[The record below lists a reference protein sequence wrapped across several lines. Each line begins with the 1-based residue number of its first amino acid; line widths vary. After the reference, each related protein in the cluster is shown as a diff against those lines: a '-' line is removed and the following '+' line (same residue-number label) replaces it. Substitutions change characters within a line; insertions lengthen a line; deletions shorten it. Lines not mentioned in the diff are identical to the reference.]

1 MTFSS
6 LSLNPSLLKAISESA
21 YGEPTAIQTQSIP
34 LILANHDVMARA
46 QTGTGK
52 TAAFALPI
60 LQKLILAQPCKQEL
74 RILVLTPTRELA
86 QQVYKSFC
94 HYGQFTSVITAIAY
108 GGVST
113 KKQINELKSGVDILI
128 ATPGRLL
135 DLLSTASVSLAEIN
149 TLVFDEADRMLDMG
163 FKDEI
168 DQITRY
174 LPKVKQTLL
183 FSATFAEDIYKMS
196 KSILVN
202 PKMIEID
209 EKNKAADDV
218 EQLVYSVDADRKRE
232 LTSFLIGSKN
242 WSKVL
247 VFTRTKQCA
256 DYLAKEMT
264 KDGVKSL
271 AIHGDKSQGA
281 RDKALHDFKDGKIR
295 ALIATDV
302 AARGIDIKG
311 LSHVI
316 NYELPYNAE
325 DYIHRIGRTARAGN
339 SGLAVSLVS
348 VGEEWLLIAIEEL
361 LDIRLLQEWLPG
373 YEPDLTKSVVSDKKS
388 INKKSA
394 RKNVLS
400 NGDNRQKVRTYARNK
415 KGKSI

>member
-6 LSLNPSLLKAISESA
+6 FSLDSALLKAISESA
-21 YGEPTAIQTQSIP
+21 YDEPTEIQKQSIP
-34 LILANHDVMARA
+34 LILAKHDVMARA

-60 LQKLILAQPCKQEL
+60 LQKIMQDQPYKQEL
-74 RILVLTPTRELA
+74 KALVLTPTRELA

-94 HYGQFTSVITAIAY
+94 HYGQFTSLNMGIAY

-113 KKQINELKSGVDILI
+113 KTQINEIKSGVDVLI

-135 DLLSTASVSLAEIN
+135 DLLRTESVSLARIE

-163 FKDEI
+163 FKEEI
-168 DQITRY
+168 DQITQY

-183 FSATFAEDIYKMS
+183 FSATFADDIYNMS
-196 KSILVN
+196 KSILVE
-202 PKMIEID
+202 PKIVEID

-218 EQLVYSVDADRKRE
+218 EQIVYGVDADRKRE
-232 LTSFLIGSKN
+232 LTSFLIGSRN
-242 WSKVL
+242 WKQVL

-256 DYLAKEMT
+256 DDLAKEMS

-281 RDKALHDFKDGKIR
+281 REKALNEFKEGKVR

-325 DYIHRIGRTARAGN
+325 DYVHRIGRTARAGN
-339 SGLAVSLVS
+339 SGVAVSLIS
-348 VGEEWLLIAIEEL
+348 PGEEWLLTAINEL
-361 LDIRLLQEWLPG
+361 LDIELLQQWLPG
-373 YEPDLTKSVVSDKKS
+373 YELDLSKVADLKKKTTS
-388 INKKSA
+388 KKNA
-394 RKNVLS
+394 RKDALS
-400 NGDNRQKVRTYARNK
+400 AGDRSKKHRPNTRNRRR
-415 KGKSI
+415 

>member
-6 LSLNPSLLKAISESA
+6 FSLDSALLKAITESA
-21 YGEPTAIQTQSIP
+21 YDEPTEIQKQSIP
-34 LILANHDVMARA
+34 LILAKHDVMARA

-60 LQKLILAQPCKQEL
+60 LQSVILKQPCKREL
-74 RILVLTPTRELA
+74 RTLVLTPTRELA

-94 HYGQFTSVITAIAY
+94 HYGQYTTINMGIAY

-113 KKQINELKSGVDILI
+113 KKQINELKAGVDILI

-135 DLLSTASVSLAEIN
+135 DLLSTESVNLSNID

-163 FKDEI
+163 FKEEI
-168 DQITRY
+168 DRITEH
-174 LPKVKQTLL
+174 LPKAKQTLL
-183 FSATFAEDIYKMS
+183 FSATFADDIYKMS
-196 KSILVN
+196 KNILVN
-202 PKMIEID
+202 PKMVEID
-209 EKNKAADDV
+209 DKNKAADDV
-218 EQLVYSVDADRKRE
+218 EQMVYGVDADRKRE

-242 WSKVL
+242 WKQVL

-256 DYLAKEMT
+256 DELAKEMT

-281 RDKALHDFKDGKIR
+281 REKALHEFKEGKIR
-295 ALIATDV
+295 ALVATDV

-325 DYIHRIGRTARAGN
+325 DYVHRIGRTARAGN
-339 SGLAVSLVS
+339 TGLAVSLVS
-348 VGEEWLLIAIEEL
+348 IGEEWLLKAIEEL
-361 LDIRLLQEWLPG
+361 LEITLLQEWLPG
-373 YEPDLTKSVVSDKKS
+373 YEPDPTKSTGSERKP
-388 INKKSA
+388 INKK
-394 RKNVLS
+394 N
-400 NGDNRQKVRTYARNK
+400 ARNNALYK
-415 KGKSI
+415 DDKSRKGRPSSRNRRR

>member
-1 MTFSS
+1 MTFTSFS
-6 LSLNPSLLKAISESA
+6 LDDLLLKAIKASS
-21 YGEPTAIQTQSIP
+21 YNEPTEIQKQSIP
-34 LILANHDVMARA
+34 LILAKHDVMARA

-60 LQKLILAQPCKQEL
+60 LQNYITSSSSERVLKT
-74 RILVLTPTRELA
+74 LVLTPTRELA

-94 HYGQFTSVITAIAY
+94 QYGQYTSIKTGIVY

-113 KKQINELKSGVDILI
+113 KTQIQELKAGIDILI

-135 DLLSTASVSLAEIN
+135 DLLHTKSVKLDKIEV
-149 TLVFDEADRMLDMG
+149 LVFDEADRMLDMG

-168 DQITRY
+168 DRISQH
-174 LPKVKQTLL
+174 LPEHKQTLL
-183 FSATFAEDIYKMS
+183 FSATFADEIYQMS
-196 KSILVN
+196 KKILIN
-202 PKMIEID
+202 PKIVEID

-218 EQLVYSVDADRKRE
+218 EQIVYGVDADRKRE
-232 LTSFLIGSKN
+232 LTSYLIGSKN
-242 WSKVL
+242 WKQVL

-256 DYLAKEMT
+256 DELAKEMT
-264 KDGVKSL
+264 KDGVKSV

-281 RDKALHDFKDGKIR
+281 REKALLEFKEGKVR

-339 SGLAVSLVS
+339 SGLAISLVS
-348 VGEEWLLIAIEEL
+348 TDEEWLLTAIEEL
-361 LDIRLLQEWLPG
+361 LDTKLLQQWLPG
-373 YEPDLTKSVVSDKKS
+373 YEPDPTKVSASEKRPISKK
-388 INKKSA
+388 KA
-394 RKNVLS
+394 RKNALS
-400 NGDNRQKVRTYARNK
+400 QGDKVRSK
-415 KGKSI
+415 KRTSRSRRR

>member
-6 LSLNPSLLKAISESA
+6 FSLDSALLKAITESA
-21 YGEPTAIQTQSIP
+21 YDEPTEIQKQSIP
-34 LILANHDVMARA
+34 LILAKHDVMARA

-60 LQKLILAQPCKQEL
+60 LQSVILKQPCKREL
-74 RILVLTPTRELA
+74 RTLVLTPTRELA

-94 HYGQFTSVITAIAY
+94 HYGQYTTINMGIAY

-113 KKQINELKSGVDILI
+113 KKQINELKAGVDILI

-135 DLLSTASVSLAEIN
+135 DLLSTESVNLSNID

-163 FKDEI
+163 FKEEI
-168 DQITRY
+168 DRITEH
-174 LPKVKQTLL
+174 LPKAKQTLL
-183 FSATFAEDIYKMS
+183 FSATFADDIYKMS
-196 KSILVN
+196 KNILVN

-209 EKNKAADDV
+209 DKNKAADDV
-218 EQLVYSVDADRKRE
+218 EQMVYGVDADRKRE

-242 WSKVL
+242 WKQVL

-256 DYLAKEMT
+256 DELAKEMT

-281 RDKALHDFKDGKIR
+281 REKALHEFKEGKIR
-295 ALIATDV
+295 ALVATDV

-325 DYIHRIGRTARAGN
+325 DYVHRIGRTARAGN
-339 SGLAVSLVS
+339 TGLAVSLVS
-348 VGEEWLLIAIEEL
+348 IGEEWLLKAIEEL
-361 LDIRLLQEWLPG
+361 LEITLLQEWLPG
-373 YEPDLTKSVVSDKKS
+373 YEPDPTKSTGSERKP
-388 INKKSA
+388 INKK
-394 RKNVLS
+394 N
-400 NGDNRQKVRTYARNK
+400 ARNNALYK
-415 KGKSI
+415 DDKSRKGRPSSRNRRR

>member
-6 LSLNPSLLKAISESA
+6 FSLNTSLLKAAAELNYDEA
-21 YGEPTAIQTQSIP
+21 TEIQKQSIP
-34 LILANHDVMARA
+34 LILAKHDVMARA

-52 TAAFALPI
+52 TAAFAFPI
-60 LQKLILAQPCKQEL
+60 MQQLLTEQATKPLVRA
-74 RILVLTPTRELA
+74 LVLTPTRELA
-86 QQVYKSFC
+86 QQVFKSFNE
-94 HYGQFTSVITAIAY
+94 YGQYTDVSIGVAY

-113 KKQINELKSGVDILI
+113 KKQISEINSGIDILI

-135 DLLSTASVSLAEIN
+135 DLVRTGHLSLEQIKTV
-149 TLVFDEADRMLDMG
+149 VFDEADRMLDMG

-168 DQITRY
+168 DQIRKY
-174 LPKVKQTLL
+174 LPIEKQTLL
-183 FSATFAEDIYKMS
+183 FSATFVDDIYKMA
-196 KSILVN
+196 KTILIN
-202 PKMIEID
+202 PKVVKID
-209 EKNKAADDV
+209 EQNKAAEEI
-218 EQLVYSVDADRKRE
+218 EQIVYTVDEERKRE

-242 WSKVL
+242 WKQVL

-256 DYLAKEMT
+256 DYLAKEMS

-281 RDKALHDFKDGKIR
+281 RDKALLEFKEGKVR

-339 SGLAVSLVS
+339 SGIAVSLVDTA
-348 VGEEWLLIAIEEL
+348 EEWLLTAIEEL
-361 LDIRLLQEWLPG
+361 LEIKLLKQWLPG
-373 YEPDLTKSVVSDKKS
+373 YEPDVNKAKTTKSKP
-388 INKKSA
+388 INKKTA
-394 RKNVLS
+394 RKRALS
-400 NGDNRQKVRTYARNK
+400 GDKAGKNRESNNRRRRR
-415 KGKSI
+415 

>member
-6 LSLNPSLLKAISESA
+6 FSLDSTLLKAISESA
-21 YGEPTAIQTQSIP
+21 YDEPTEIQKQSIP
-34 LILANHDVMARA
+34 LILAKHDVMARA

-60 LQKLILAQPCKQEL
+60 LQKIIQEQPCKQEL
-74 RILVLTPTRELA
+74 KALILTPTRELA
-86 QQVYKSFC
+86 QQVYKSFS
-94 HYGQFTSVITAIAY
+94 HYGQFTTLNMGIAY

-113 KKQINELKSGVDILI
+113 KAQVKEIKAGVDVLI

-135 DLLSTASVSLAEIN
+135 DLLRTESVSLNKIE

-168 DQITRY
+168 DQVTQY
-174 LPKVKQTLL
+174 LPEVKQTLL
-183 FSATFAEDIYKMS
+183 FSATFADDIYKMG
-196 KSILVN
+196 KSILVD
-202 PKMIEID
+202 PKIVEID

-218 EQLVYSVDADRKRE
+218 EQIVYGVDADRKRE
-232 LTSFLIGSKN
+232 LTSYLIGSRN
-242 WSKVL
+242 WKQVL

-256 DYLAKEMT
+256 DELAKEMS

-281 RDKALHDFKDGKIR
+281 REKALNEFKEGKIR

-325 DYIHRIGRTARAGN
+325 DYVHRIGRTARAGN
-339 SGLAVSLVS
+339 TGLAVSLMS
-348 VGEEWLLIAIEEL
+348 PGEEWLLTAIKEL
-361 LDIRLLQEWLPG
+361 LGIELLQQWLPG
-373 YEPDLTKSVVSDKKS
+373 YELDLSKVADLKKKTTS
-388 INKKSA
+388 KKNA
-394 RKNVLS
+394 RKNALS
-400 NGDNRQKVRTYARNK
+400 SGDRSKKHRPNTRNRRR
-415 KGKSI
+415 

>member
-6 LSLNPSLLKAISESA
+6 FALDSTLLQAITESA
-21 YGEPTAIQTQSIP
+21 YDEPTEIQKQSIP
-34 LILANHDVMARA
+34 LILAKHDLMARA

-60 LQKLILAQPCKQEL
+60 IQKILLAQPCKPML
-74 RILVLTPTRELA
+74 RALVLAPTRELA
-86 QQVYKSFC
+86 QQVHQSFC
-94 HYGQFTSVITAIAY
+94 HYGQFTSVVTGIAY

-113 KKQINELKSGVDILI
+113 KKQIIELKTGVDILI

-135 DLLSTASVSLAEIN
+135 DLLRTESVSLASID

-168 DQITRY
+168 DQITQC
-174 LPKVKQTLL
+174 LPKDKQTLL
-183 FSATFAEDIYKMS
+183 FSATFADDIYKMS
-196 KSILVN
+196 KKILVN
-202 PKMIEID
+202 PKMVEID
-209 EKNKAADDV
+209 DKNKAADDV
-218 EQLVYSVDADRKRE
+218 EQLVYGVDADRKRE
-232 LTSFLIGSKN
+232 LTSFLIGSNN
-242 WSKVL
+242 WKQVL

-256 DYLAKEMT
+256 DDLAKEMT

-281 RDKALHDFKDGKIR
+281 RDKALQELKEGKIR

-325 DYIHRIGRTARAGN
+325 DYVHRIGRTARAGN
-339 SGLAVSLVS
+339 SGMAVSLVS
-348 VGEEWLLIAIEEL
+348 PGEEWLLTAIEEL
-361 LDIRLLQEWLPG
+361 LDISLLQQWLPG
-373 YEPDLTKSVVSDKKS
+373 YEPDLTKVAKKES
-388 INKKSA
+388 RPINKKKA
-394 RKNVLS
+394 RQNAL
-400 NGDNRQKVRTYARNK
+400 
-415 KGKSI
+415 GKSGKAKPNGNRERRRR

>member
-1 MTFSS
+1 M
-6 LSLNPSLLKAISESA
+6 LLKAITESA
-21 YGEPTAIQTQSIP
+21 YDEPTDIQKQSIP

-60 LQKLILAQPCKQEL
+60 LQKIITLQPTLQKL
-74 RILVLTPTRELA
+74 RVLVLTPTRELA
-86 QQVYKSFC
+86 QQVYKSFST
-94 HYGQFTSVITAIAY
+94 YGQFTDVKIGIAY

-113 KKQINELKSGVDILI
+113 KKQITELEAGIDILV

-135 DLLSTASVSLAEIN
+135 DLLQSEHLTLDNIQ

-168 DQITRY
+168 NRITQRI
-174 LPKVKQTLL
+174 PQGKQTLL
-183 FSATFAEDIYKMS
+183 FSATFADEIYQMS
-196 KSILVN
+196 KSILVD
-202 PKMIEID
+202 PKIVEID
-209 EKNKAADDV
+209 DKNKVAEDV
-218 EQLVYSVDADRKRE
+218 EQIVYGVDADRKRE
-232 LTSFLIGSKN
+232 LTSYLIGSKN
-242 WSKVL
+242 WKQVL

-256 DYLAKEMT
+256 DELAKEMT

-281 RDKALHDFKDGKIR
+281 REKALNEFKEGKVR

-325 DYIHRIGRTARAGN
+325 DYVHRIGRTARAGN
-339 SGLAVSLVS
+339 SGVAVSLVS
-348 VGEEWLLIAIEEL
+348 TGEEWLLKAIEEL
-361 LDIRLLQEWLPG
+361 LDISLLQQWLPG
-373 YEPDLTKSVVSDKKS
+373 YEPDLTKISKSDKKPMS
-388 INKKSA
+388 KK
-394 RKNVLS
+394 N
-400 NGDNRQKVRTYARNK
+400 ARNNALSTGSRSSK
-415 KGKSI
+415 RGSHSRGKRR

>member
-6 LSLNPSLLKAISESA
+6 FSLDSALLKAISESA
-21 YGEPTAIQTQSIP
+21 YDEPTEIQKQSIP
-34 LILANHDVMARA
+34 LILAKHDVMARA

-60 LQKLILAQPCKQEL
+60 LQKIMQDQPYKQEL
-74 RILVLTPTRELA
+74 KALVLTPTRELA

-94 HYGQFTSVITAIAY
+94 HYGQFTSLNMGIAY

-113 KKQINELKSGVDILI
+113 KTQINEIKSGVDVLI

-135 DLLSTASVSLAEIN
+135 DLLRTESVSLARIE

-163 FKDEI
+163 FKEEI
-168 DQITRY
+168 DQITQY

-183 FSATFAEDIYKMS
+183 FSATFADNIYNMS
-196 KSILVN
+196 KSILVE
-202 PKMIEID
+202 PKIVEID

-218 EQLVYSVDADRKRE
+218 EQIVYGVDADRKRE
-232 LTSFLIGSKN
+232 LTSFLIGSRN
-242 WSKVL
+242 WKQVL

-256 DYLAKEMT
+256 DDLAKEMS

-281 RDKALHDFKDGKIR
+281 REKALNEFKEGKVR

-325 DYIHRIGRTARAGN
+325 DYVHRIGRTARAGN
-339 SGLAVSLVS
+339 SGIAVSLIS
-348 VGEEWLLIAIEEL
+348 PGEEWLLTAINEL
-361 LDIRLLQEWLPG
+361 LDIELLQQWLPG
-373 YEPDLTKSVVSDKKS
+373 YELDLSKVADLKKKTTS
-388 INKKSA
+388 KKNA
-394 RKNVLS
+394 RKDALS
-400 NGDNRQKVRTYARNK
+400 AGDRSKKHRPNTRNRRR
-415 KGKSI
+415 

>member
-1 MTFSS
+1 MIFSS
-6 LSLNPSLLKAISESA
+6 FSLDSALLKAINESA
-21 YGEPTAIQTQSIP
+21 YDEPTEIQKQSIP
-34 LILANHDVMARA
+34 LILAKHDVMARA

-60 LQKLILAQPCKQEL
+60 LQQLVLAQPCKQEL
-74 RILVLTPTRELA
+74 KALVLTPTRELA

-94 HYGQFTSVITAIAY
+94 YYGQFTSLNMGIAY

-113 KKQINELKSGVDILI
+113 KTQIKELKAGVDILI

-135 DLLSTASVSLAEIN
+135 DLLRTESVSLAKIE
-149 TLVFDEADRMLDMG
+149 TLVFDEADRLLDMG
-163 FKDEI
+163 FKEEI
-168 DQITRY
+168 DHITQY

-183 FSATFAEDIYKMS
+183 FSATFVDDIYKLS
-196 KSILVN
+196 KNILVD
-202 PKMIEID
+202 PKIIEID

-218 EQLVYSVDADRKRE
+218 EQIIYGVDTDRKRE
-232 LTSFLIGSKN
+232 LTSFLIGSRN
-242 WSKVL
+242 WKQVL

-256 DYLAKEMT
+256 DELAKEMS

-281 RDKALHDFKDGKIR
+281 REKALHEFKEGKIR

-348 VGEEWLLIAIEEL
+348 PGEEWLLTAVEEL
-361 LDIRLLQEWLPG
+361 LDIQLLQQWLPG
-373 YEPDLTKSVVSDKKS
+373 YEVDLTKNVNSNKRL
-388 INKKSA
+388 INKKNA
-394 RKNVLS
+394 RKDALS
-400 NGDNRQKVRTYARNK
+400 TGDKARKYIPNTRNRRR
-415 KGKSI
+415 